1 LTKLHHLII
10 RLGAMALILLLTAC
24 SGLESGL
31 MSASGTAAANQA
43 TGKKSAAEPGTL
55 PDLKEFGDV
64 MIPRDMD
71 IDKDASFIYKR
82 SGFSAGL
89 LRLSGRVESKSLM
102 RYFQNNMANDGWRM
116 ASQFQAPQ
124 SLMIFEKENRIC
136 VIALEDST
144 FQTFVDVWVVP
155 RNEALDYVPS
165 K

>member
-1 LTKLHHLII
+1 
-10 RLGAMALILLLTAC
+10 
-24 SGLESGL
+24 
-31 MSASGTAAANQA
+31 
-43 TGKKSAAEPGTL
+43 
-55 PDLKEFGDV
+55 
-64 MIPRDMD
+64 
-71 IDKDASFIYKR
+71 
-82 SGFSAGL
+82 
-89 LRLSGRVESKSLM
+89 
-102 RYFQNNMANDGWRM
+102 MANDGWRM